1 MTIRDYTIVNAGKLY
16 RSCGDCTN
24 NSKKSPRKVI
34 VENVKAFGLT
44 SDLIGINPN
53 FGDSATISGSCGQT
67 KEVCADYQGVD
78 KGNGKS
84 QRLNTKQSCNG
95 PQGKLEKLPECDA
108 AEAPTATVTASNTPV
123 YNATVP
129 LPTLTVSTA
138 TTSST
143 PVANVTVP
151 FPTLSVSTLITKTSA
166 IATPTQ

>member
-34 VENVKAFGLT
+34 VENVQAFGLT
-44 SDLIGINPN
+44 SDLVGINPN

-67 KEVCADYQGVD
+67 KEVCVDYQGVD

-84 QRLNTKQSCNG
+84 QRLNTKQSCDG
-95 PQGKLEKLPECDA
+95 PQGKLEKLPECGA
-108 AEAPTATVTASNTPV
+108 VEAPTTTITA
-123 YNATVP
+123 
-129 LPTLTVSTA
+129 
-138 TTSST
+138 SST
-143 PVANVTVP
+143 PVYNVTVP
-151 FPTLSVSTLITKTSA
+151 FPTLTVSTLITKTSV